1 MSKAQIPFEN
11 SYVRLPDRFYTR
23 QDPAR
28 VPDPRLI
35 RVNKDLARELA
46 IDGDWLE
53 SAMGIDILAGNIV
66 PEGAEPLAQ
75 VYAGHQFGGYS
86 PQLGDGRAILLG
98 EVLGSNGNHRDIQLK
113 GSGRTAFSRG
123 GDGKSALGP
132 VLREYVVSEA
142 MHALGVP
149 TTRALAA
156 VSTGESVLRQEG
168 RLPGGVFTRVAAS
181 HIRVGTF
188 QYFYAQ
194 NDVEAVRVLADYAIK
209 RHYPEV
215 EKASEPYLDF
225 LRQVTVAHAELIA
238 QWMSFGFIHGV
249 MNTDNTSISG
259 ETIDYGPCAFMD
271 AFHPQCVF
279 SSIDTGGR
287 YAWGNQPNIGLW
299 NMSRFAETLVPLIDD
314 NTEQAVEKVEA
325 VLADFPGYFSKQYAE
340 RFGAKF
346 VSHAD
351 GGRG

>member
-53 SAMGIDILAGNIV
+53 SATGIDILAGNIV

-113 GSGRTAFSRG
+113 GSGLTAFSRG

-132 VLREYVVSEA
+132 
-142 MHALGVP
+142 
-149 TTRALAA
+149 
-156 VSTGESVLRQEG
+156 
-168 RLPGGVFTRVAAS
+168 
-181 HIRVGTF
+181 
-188 QYFYAQ
+188 
-194 NDVEAVRVLADYAIK
+194 D
-209 RHYPEV
+209 
-215 EKASEPYLDF
+215 
-225 LRQVTVAHAELIA
+225 
-238 QWMSFGFIHGV
+238 
-249 MNTDNTSISG
+249 
-259 ETIDYGPCAFMD
+259 
-271 AFHPQCVF
+271 
-279 SSIDTGGR
+279 
-287 YAWGNQPNIGLW
+287 
-299 NMSRFAETLVPLIDD
+299 
-314 NTEQAVEKVEA
+314 
-325 VLADFPGYFSKQYAE
+325 
-340 RFGAKF
+340 
-346 VSHAD
+346 
-351 GGRG
+351 